1 MTSWIYECRWK
12 SAPISLKQ
20 PPENTHPHDPHGL
33 LGGSGILGTL
43 ALTETSMPSLPA
55 CFVVLANARP
65 ITMLMIIESDI
76 FRDEQERDRVKPGVD
91 GDGLLDDQ
99 TILDELADVLARVG
113 VGNLVDL
120 VGVQPHLWRQSQI
133 SEVEIL
139 KSSAPCSCRTS

>member
-1 MTSWIYECRWK
+1 MTSWISRCGWK

-43 ALTETSMPSLPA
+43 ALSETSVPSLPA
-55 CFVVLANARP
+55 CFVVLANTGP
-65 ITMLMIIESDI
+65 IIMLMIESDI
-76 FRDEQERDRVKPGVD
+76 FCDRQESNRVKPGVD
-91 GDGLLDDQ
+91 GDGLLDDK
-99 TILDELADVLARVG
+99 TILDELADVLARVS

-120 VGVQPHLWRQSQI
+120 VGVQPHLWGQSQA
-133 SEVEIL
+133 SDVESS

>member
-1 MTSWIYECRWK
+1 
-12 SAPISLKQ
+12 
-20 PPENTHPHDPHGL
+20 
-33 LGGSGILGTL
+33 
-43 ALTETSMPSLPA
+43 MPSLPA

-120 VGVQPHLWRQSQI
+120 VGVQPHLR
-133 SEVEIL
+133 V
-139 KSSAPCSCRTS
+139 KVR